1 MWPLVRAHRE
11 IEQGRTPANG
21 RARTRAA
28 HGHPPGRRT
37 CAAPGGVQR
46 TPPARGEVPAAR
58 PPAPFPCRDT
68 DPKPQSQLG
77 ATPHNIG
84 VRVLEQ
90 NLNPEKTYFCPPA
103 STVPSFGRPAHIVA
117 TFCWPRNFCQRSHLF
132 TLAIALYLPT
142 PPVWEYTK
150 HVVADGFLRR
160 HASIEMGDCA
170 AV

>member
-1 MWPLVRAHRE
+1 VA
-11 IEQGRTPANG
+11 IG
-21 RARTRAA
+21 TRAQGDRAGTNPRERPCSNAGSSRPPAGAA
-28 HGHPPGRRT
+28 HERG
-37 CAAPGGVQR
+37 PGGVQR

-84 VRVLEQ
+84 VRAPEQ
-90 NLNPEKTYFCPPA
+90 NMNPEKTYFCPPA

-117 TFCWPRNFCQRSHLF
+117 TFCWPRDFCQRSHLF
-132 TLAIALYLPT
+132 TLANALYLPT

-160 HASIEMGDCA
+160 HASIEMGDFA